1 MKKTGLKVFSFILFA
16 VFIAA
21 ISNAQELKATAS
33 IDSVMLPIGQQT
45 HLNLEV
51 KQPKDVILD
60 FPMYTDTLY
69 DKIEILD
76 QTPMDSIVL
85 DEESLLLKKKYLI
98 TSFDTGFYAIPPIEI
113 KINPASGGGAIYTNA
128 MALKVITFEVDT
140 TQGIFDIKPVEDV
153 PYTIKEMVPWIV
165 GGVLFIAMILFF
177 IWLFQ
182 RMKRKEP
189 VFILRKEKPKEPAHV
204 VALRNLETLKAEKV
218 WQTDRVKEF
227 YTSLTEIL
235 RVYIEERFDVPAME
249 QTSDEI
255 LKGLK
260 TKEIEGESST
270 AVLKQI
276 LTTADFVKFAKGK
289 PLPDENDMSMMNA
302 FLFVNQT
309 KIVEVVSIDELEKTD
324 VKANEG

>member
-1 MKKTGLKVFSFILFA
+1 MKKTGLEIFSFILFA
-16 VFIAA
+16 VFITAN
-21 ISNAQELKATAS
+21 SNAQELKATAS

-51 KQPKDVILD
+51 KQPKEVILD

-76 QTPMDSIVL
+76 QTPIDSIVL

-153 PYTIKEMVPWIV
+153 PYTIREMVPWIV
-165 GGVLFIAMILFF
+165 GGILFIAMILFF
-177 IWLFQ
+177 IWLF
-182 RMKRKEP
+182 RRIKSKEP
-189 VFILRKEKPKEPAHV
+189 VFLLRKEKPKEPAHV
-204 VALRNLETLKAEKV
+204 VALRDLEILKSEKL

-227 YTSLTEIL
+227 YTTLTAIL
-235 RVYIEERFDVPAME
+235 RVYIEERFNVPAME
-249 QTSDEI
+249 QTTDEI
-255 LKGLK
+255 LGGLK
-260 TKEIEGESST
+260 TKEVEAESSI

-309 KIVEVVSIDELEKTD
+309 KLVEVVSIDELGKTD